1 MTQTNDPSNS
11 IQERVNS
18 RIIAVKERDDQ
29 RVINVA
35 RYLSIGALF
44 FLLLIGL
51 KSHFSEHHF
60 HGNMLFLFAGVVLV
74 NLINYHF
81 QQNKRFYQNAF
92 ISMVGV
98 LFLYLTASGGES
110 NTGPLWFYVFPP
122 LGFYILGIKYG
133 LILSIGAIFAVMIIF
148 FFPALPIVSTEYDP
162 DFQIRFIA
170 TLSFVTACA
179 YVLDDA
185 RRTAKN
191 ELIDMATLYEYAAR
205 TDELT
210 SLSNRRDM
218 KECLEKEFYRHQRSN
233 SYFSIILMDI
243 DHFKNINDTYGHD
256 AGDAVLKEFS
266 NLLKGLSRKI
276 DVVSRWGG
284 EEFLMLLPDT
294 SLLQALTLAERLRA
308 AVEEHTFTYKF
319 KTIPMTMSAGVC
331 TVSQHEDINK
341 LLKQADINLYEAKT
355 KGRNRI
361 EPAVKSATNPKVLS

>member
-1 MTQTNDPSNS
+1 MIQINDPSNS

-29 RVINVA
+29 RVIDVA
-35 RYLSIGALF
+35 RNLSLGAFF
-44 FLLLIGL
+44 FLILIGS
-51 KSHFSEHHF
+51 KSHLSGHHF
-60 HGNMLFLFAGVVLV
+60 HGYILYLFALITVV
-74 NLINYHF
+74 NLANYHF
-81 QQNKRFYQNAF
+81 NRNKRFYQNSF

-122 LGFYILGIKYG
+122 LGFYIFGIKRG
-133 LILSIGAIFAVMIIF
+133 IALSVSAMLAVLVIFS
-148 FFPALPIVSTEYDP
+148 FPQLPFVTTQYDA
-162 DFQIRFIA
+162 DFKIRFLA
-170 TLSFVTACA
+170 SLSFVTIFA
-179 YVLDDA
+179 YILDDA

-218 KECLEKEFYRHQRSN
+218 KECLDKEFYRHQRSN
-233 SYFSIILMDI
+233 SYFSIIIMDI
-243 DHFKNINDTYGHD
+243 DHFKRVNDTYGHD

-266 NLLKGLSRKI
+266 TLLKGLSRKI

-294 SLLQALTLAERLRA
+294 SMLQALTLAERLRL
-308 AVEEHTFTYKF
+308 AVEEHNFSYKF
-319 KTIPMTMSAGVC
+319 QAIPLTMSAGVC
-331 TVSQHEDINK
+331 AVSQQENVNRI
-341 LLKQADINLYEAKT
+341 LKQADINLYEAKT

-361 EPAVKSATNPKVLS
+361 EPAVKSFSIAKADT

>member
-1 MTQTNDPSNS
+1 MIQINNPSNS

-29 RVINVA
+29 RVTNVA
-35 RYLSIGALF
+35 RYLSVGALF
-44 FLLLIGL
+44 FLIIIGS
-51 KSHFSEHHF
+51 KSHISGHHF
-60 HGNMLFLFAGVVLV
+60 HGNILFLFAAITLV
-74 NLINYHF
+74 NLANYHF
-81 QQNKRFYQNAF
+81 RQNKRFYQNTF
-92 ISMVGV
+92 IFMVGV

-133 LILSIGAIFAVMIIF
+133 LMLSVGAVCAVLVIF
-148 FFPALPIVSTEYDP
+148 FFPEIPFVTTEYDA
-162 DFQIRFIA
+162 DFKLRFIA

-179 YVLDDA
+179 YILDDA

-218 KECLEKEFYRHQRSN
+218 KECLDKEFYRHQRSN
-233 SYFSIILMDI
+233 SYFSIIIMDI
-243 DHFKNINDTYGHD
+243 DHFKRVNDTYGHD

-266 NLLKGLSRKI
+266 SLLKGLSRKI

-308 AVEEHTFTYKF
+308 AVENHSFNYKF
-319 KTIPMTMSAGVC
+319 ETIPITMSAGVC
-331 TVSQHEDINK
+331 AVSQYEDINRI
-341 LLKQADINLYEAKT
+341 LKQADINLYEAKV

-361 EPAVKSATNPKVLS
+361 EPAVKSFTGPKMTT

>member
-18 RIIAVKERDDQ
+18 RIISVKERDDQ
-29 RVINVA
+29 RVVNVA
-35 RYLSIGALF
+35 RYLSLGALF
-44 FLLLIGL
+44 FLIIIGS
-51 KSHFSEHHF
+51 KSHISGHHF
-60 HGNMLFLFAGVVLV
+60 HGNMLFLFAIITLV

-81 QQNKRFYQNAF
+81 KQNKRFYQNAF

-133 LILSIGAIFAVMIIF
+133 LTLSISAIFAVLIIF
-148 FFPALPIVSTEYDP
+148 FFPQLPFVTTEYDP
-162 DFQIRFIA
+162 DFKIRFLA

-210 SLSNRRDM
+210 TLSNRRDM
-218 KECLEKEFYRHQRSN
+218 RECLDKEFYRHQRSN

-243 DHFKNINDTYGHD
+243 DHFKRVNDTYGHD

-266 NLLKGLSRKI
+266 TLLKGLSRKI

-308 AVEEHTFTYKF
+308 AVEEHTFSYKF
-319 KTIPMTMSAGVC
+319 ETIPLTMSAGIC
-331 TVSQHEDINK
+331 SVSQHEDINK
-341 LLKQADINLYEAKT
+341 ILKQADINLYEAKT

-361 EPAVKSATNPKVLS
+361 EPAVKTISAPKVVT

>member
-1 MTQTNDPSNS
+1 MTQTNDPSHS
-11 IQERVNS
+11 IKERVNS
-18 RIIAVKERDDQ
+18 RIITVKERDDQ
-29 RVINVA
+29 RVIDVA
-35 RYLSIGALF
+35 RYLSLGALF
-44 FLLLIGL
+44 FLIIIGS
-51 KSHFSEHHF
+51 KSHLSGHHF
-60 HGNMLFLFAGVVLV
+60 HGNMLFLFAIITLT
-74 NLINYHF
+74 NLINYHIN
-81 QQNKRFYQNAF
+81 QNKRFYQNSF

-98 LFLYLTASGGES
+98 LFLYLTATGGES

-133 LILSIGAIFAVMIIF
+133 LTLSISAIFAVLIIF
-148 FFPALPIVSTEYDP
+148 FFPQLPFITTEYNP
-162 DFQIRFIA
+162 DFKIRFIA

-179 YVLDDA
+179 YILDDA

-218 KECLEKEFYRHQRSN
+218 KECLDKEFYRHQRSN

-243 DHFKNINDTYGHD
+243 DHFKRVNDTYGHD

-308 AVEEHTFTYKF
+308 AVEEHTFNYKF
-319 KTIPMTMSAGVC
+319 DTIPITMSAGIC
-331 TVSQHEDINK
+331 AVSQHEDVNRI
-341 LLKQADINLYEAKT
+341 LKQADINLYEAKT
-355 KGRNRI
+355 KGRNRV
-361 EPAVKSATNPKVLS
+361 EPAVKSFSAPKAVT